1 MHNTHT
7 YSYGNILLCSE
18 KKSNTFYAK
27 TYIVI
32 TLTAPHVSSFFLNC
46 TYFVETFFLFIKE
59 RFYSITTCR
68 F

>member
-46 TYFVETFFLFIKE
+46 TYFVETFFFV
-59 RFYSITTCR
+59 Y
-68 F
+68 